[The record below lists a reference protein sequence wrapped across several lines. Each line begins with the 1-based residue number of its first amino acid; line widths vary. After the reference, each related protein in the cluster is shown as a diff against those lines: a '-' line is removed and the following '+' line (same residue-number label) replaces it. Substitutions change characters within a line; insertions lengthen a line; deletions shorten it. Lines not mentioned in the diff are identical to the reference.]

1 MSYLSVKGVSKTVGG
16 SNILSNISLE
26 FEKTGLVFIVGK
38 SGAGKST
45 LLNIIG
51 QLDNEYSGE
60 VVLDNNVC
68 KKDYQAMF
76 EMRREKN
83 RICISGF

>member
-38 SGAGKST
+38 SGAG
-45 LLNIIG
+45 IIK
-51 QLDNEYSGE
+51 LVHY
-60 VVLDNNVC
+60 
-68 KKDYQAMF
+68 
-76 EMRREKN
+76 
-83 RICISGF
+83 I

>member
-38 SGAGKST
+38 SGAG
-45 LLNIIG
+45 IIK
-51 QLDNEYSGE
+51 LVHYT
-60 VVLDNNVC
+60 
-68 KKDYQAMF
+68 
-76 EMRREKN
+76 
-83 RICISGF
+83 